1 MNIYDENTLT
11 SRSKITQPTI
21 ISLDIKNALQIIE
34 TGRNWTHRDYS
45 LAPGFQLLSRKQRV
59 ISRASNRVNC
69 LPTTSKRNW
78 CGTKRGHGRRSRRR
92 GGRRASNGM
101 SEKEETKRER
111 ETRRENFTSLWKSS
125 LENKRLFSNY
135 YPTTSSSRIFFIYAL
150 FATRLLLSRPPSL
163 RKNLESAKDSCDRCL
178 RDRIASRRKGKENE
192 IR

>member
-34 TGRNWTHRDYS
+34 TGRNWTHRDQYS

-101 SEKEETKRER
+101 SEKEEAKRER
-111 ETRRENFTSLWKSS
+111 ERRGEKTLRVYERVRWKIRGSS
-125 LENKRLFSNY
+125 LTTIQPPPRLVSFSFTRCLQRGY
-135 YPTTSSSRIFFIYAL
+135 FYRGHHHSEKISSRPRTRVIVAYAIG
-150 FATRLLLSRPPSL
+150 SRVG
-163 RKNLESAKDSCDRCL
+163 
-178 RDRIASRRKGKENE
+178 GKE
-192 IR
+192 RKMR